1 MKPGANAG
9 EMAKET
15 AKEIGKLRP
24 MLLLGMIALAAG
36 LFFKVAAVPFH
47 MWAPDVYEGAPTSVT
62 AFLSTGSKAA
72 SFALYARI
80 FMEALPSMRVDWA
93 PLLGL
98 VAAITIM
105 VGNWAAVTQEN
116 SKRLLAYSSISNAGY
131 LLLGLVAGVGAFL
144 LLQGHVRLWSAAIA
158 GWNAFAAVIL
168 ALDWMTIR
176 TMPQRKIRER
186 AQQEDLSRLLVFIFV
201 VVASFA
207 ALCAVVF
214 FVRVH
219 KGQMHQHFLIHL
231 LLTLSTV
238 ISAWALLHTVYSFRY
253 AHAFYG
259 DSGEPGVQK
268 DAGGLIFPGD
278 QPPNYFDFAYFSFVV
293 GMTCQVSD
301 VQITSRRMRRITL
314 VHSVL
319 SFGFNTLILALLI
332 NTVSGLL

>member
-1 MKPGANAG
+1 MRIVGVVW
-9 EMAKET
+9 
-15 AKEIGKLRP
+15 RQ
-24 MLLLGMIALAAG
+24 
-36 LFFKVAAVPFH
+36 
-47 MWAPDVYEGAPTSVT
+47 D
-62 AFLSTGSKAA
+62 
-72 SFALYARI
+72 ARHRLV
-80 FMEALPSMRVDWA
+80 F
-93 PLLGL
+93 GL
-98 VAAITIM
+98 VAS
-105 VGNWAAVTQEN
+105 AAVFFTA
-116 SKRLLAYSSISNAGY
+116 R
-131 LLLGLVAGVGAFL
+131 
-144 LLQGHVRLWSAAIA
+144 GHLRLWSAAIS
-158 GWNAFAAVIL
+158 GWNAFAFVIL
-168 ALDWMTIR
+168 ALDWLTIW
-176 TMPQRKIRER
+176 TTPQRKIRER
-186 AQQEDLSRLLVFIFV
+186 AQQEDLSRLLVFLFV

-207 ALCAVVF
+207 ALCAVIF

-259 DSGEPGVQK
+259 DSGEPGMQK

-301 VQITSRRMRRITL
+301 VQITSRRMRHITL